1 MSKVPEK
8 TTTDVKD
15 NSKEELTTLEGFYNE
30 ALKVQMSAMD
40 RELAELADKYKER
53 LELAKKYGQD
63 ETQIRE
69 AWKIEQQKIFDQYEQ
84 EALDKEKA
92 AAEERWQ
99 NFQQDLERLRR
110 EGETSKIQQPREQ
123 TFQTNYTKKSSAV
136 FGLLGNFGDDKE
148 LFSYQSKEDLQKQ
161 YDAQIEYN
169 NQIYEITKSRID
181 QENALL
187 NEQLQNTQLTAD
199 QRLEIERT
207 LAENEMALSD
217 AKLNNEEANL
227 NAYIKIQNS
236 RQQALQSTMSVA
248 SNIAGSMA
256 TILGEES
263 KAGKAF
269 AVTQAII
276 DTYASANAAYK
287 SMAGIPIVGPG
298 LAVAAAAAAVAA
310 GVANV
315 KQILST
321 QVGSS
326 VSGSVAAS
334 VPAPAALNIA
344 PIEYTRNLLGDKETE
359 KFNNPIKCYVLES
372 DISNA
377 QSKVQVTES
386 NASF

>member
-1 MSKVPEK
+1 M
-8 TTTDVKD
+8 
-15 NSKEELTTLEGFYNE
+15 Y
-30 ALKVQMSAMD
+30 
-40 RELAELADKYKER
+40 
-53 LELAKKYGQD
+53 
-63 ETQIRE
+63 
-69 AWKIEQQKIFDQYEQ
+69 
-84 EALDKEKA
+84 
-92 AAEERWQ
+92 
-99 NFQQDLERLRR
+99 
-110 EGETSKIQQPREQ
+110 
-123 TFQTNYTKKSSAV
+123 
-136 FGLLGNFGDDKE
+136 
-148 LFSYQSKEDLQKQ
+148 SYQGRKDLKMQ

-227 NAYIKIQNS
+227 NAYIKIQNA
-236 RQQALQSTMSVA
+236 RQQSLQSTLSVM

-359 KFNNPIKCYVLES
+359 KLNNPIKCYVLES